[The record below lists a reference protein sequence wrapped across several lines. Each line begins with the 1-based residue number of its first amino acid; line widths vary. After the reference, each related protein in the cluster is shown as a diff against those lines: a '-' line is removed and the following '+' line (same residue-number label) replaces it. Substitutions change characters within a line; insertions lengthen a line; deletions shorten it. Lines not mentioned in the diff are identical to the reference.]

1 MKRCP
6 TCTRVY
12 DGDHLR
18 FCLDDGS
25 PLVDKSTDDPAPE
38 TLVLPAAKETQPTMT
53 VAPPSP
59 AMRADIPPTVAA
71 RPQPRRNLLVW
82 IIVIALGLPLLGG
95 AGLGAWTMLRKKP
108 LVWHLVLQV
117 DAGAPDRAAA
127 IRQTVSIIEIRLD
140 AAGVRN
146 YEVKP
151 QDGGTNG
158 RISVDLPG
166 VPDPERIKQLITD
179 RGTLE
184 LVHVIS
190 PPSPS
195 AVQTYATKTEAIA
208 SLKSTGSI
216 PENRRVLPFADRDD
230 PTGRIQSAPKW
241 VVVESPA
248 IIGGSDLRTAEAVRS
263 LGQNYQISFSLKA
276 DGANKFG
283 SWTGANID
291 EYLGVVLND
300 EVKSIA
306 FIKSQIYDQG
316 EITGNFSKQAA
327 EDLALVLKAGG
338 LPAPVTLVEERID
351 K

>member
-25 PLVDKSTDDPAPE
+25 PLDDKPAESPAPA
-38 TLVLPAAKETQPTMT
+38 TLVLPSAEEQRPTMT
-53 VAPPSP
+53 AAQPPPPISDHI
-59 AMRADIPPTVAA
+59 RPTVAS
-71 RPQPRRNLLVW
+71 PSQPRRNLIVW
-82 IIVIALGLPLLGG
+82 IVVIALGVPFLGG
-95 AGLGAWTMLRKKP
+95 AGLGAWSMFGRKP

-117 DAGAPDRAAA
+117 NSNAADRAAVVQ
-127 IRQTVSIIEIRLD
+127 QTVTVIEGRLD

-151 QDGGTNG
+151 QDVGSSD
-158 RISVDLPG
+158 RILINLPALD
-166 VPDPERIKQLITD
+166 DPERLKQLITAP
-179 RGTLE
+179 GKLE
-184 LVHVIS
+184 LVHVVS

-195 AVQTYATKTEAIA
+195 PVQTYATKAEATA
-208 SLKSTGSI
+208 SLNSTGSI
-216 PENRRVLPFADRDD
+216 PGNRRVLPFSER
-230 PTGRIQSAPKW
+230 GQYSGNNESVPKW

-248 IIGGSDLRTAEAVRS
+248 IIVGGDLRTADAVRS
-263 LGQNYQISFSLKA
+263 EGDNYQISFSLKP

-283 SWTGANID
+283 TWTATNIN

-306 FIKSQIYDQG
+306 YIKSQIHDQG
-316 EITGNFSKQAA
+316 EITGNFTKQAA
-327 EDLALVLKAGG
+327 EDLALVLKAGA
-338 LPAPVTLVEERID
+338 LPAAVTLVEEKVD
-351 K
+351 H